1 MTARAKKEKAEF
13 SAEAELN
20 EHDREMN
27 DRIARWRHL
36 EEYLAEQ
43 SVWMR
48 GKEQRLWKEANK
60 ARSFRHSERPEIDE
74 YITQLMDDA
83 YECFLEAERC
93 EAKLEMI
100 RAELQYAE
108 VC

>member
-1 MTARAKKEKAEF
+1 MTAKATNGTAEF
-13 SAEAELN
+13 SADVKLN

-27 DRIARWRHL
+27 DIIARWRHL

-43 SVWMR
+43 SVRMR
-48 GKEQRLWKEANK
+48 REDQRLWKAANE

>member
-1 MTARAKKEKAEF
+1 MTAKATNGTAEF

-27 DRIARWRHL
+27 ERIARWRHL

-43 SVWMR
+43 SVRMR
-48 GKEQRLWKEANK
+48 REDQRLWKAANE